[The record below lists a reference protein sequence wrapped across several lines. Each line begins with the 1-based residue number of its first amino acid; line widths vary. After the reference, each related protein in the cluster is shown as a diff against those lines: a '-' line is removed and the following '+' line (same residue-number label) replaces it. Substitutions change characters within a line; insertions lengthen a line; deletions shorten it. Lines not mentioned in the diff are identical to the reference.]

1 MDYRKFIVTEEYEGE
16 RIDKYLTKIIQ
27 DSDEEITRSE
37 INRQQMVEK
46 INNTKCW
53 ISSIIKFIKLIGIA
67 IK

>member
-1 MDYRKFIVTEEYEGE
+1 MFLFYEAYKNEQIKPKVEGRK
-16 RIDKYLTKIIQ
+16 L
-27 DSDEEITRSE
+27 ITRSE